1 MQKIPS
7 IEYMNIT
14 CKRLLTQIN
23 SKNLHYLL
31 FFWRAPHIVT
41 LDHTTGDLKIR
52 TPPLR
57 VDPDPNLPEFCLFLF
72 FAEFYFLTVL
82 IFWIKSSEF
91 CWFLFFGNIS
101 ITFFDVLI
109 FWNSK
114 IFSPPALENQCKS
127 RVYPTPPPALEN
139 QWKSLVYPL

>member
-1 MQKIPS
+1 MRKPDFHRENPEQRIS
-7 IEYMNIT
+7 IV
-14 CKRLLTQIN
+14 LGG
-23 SKNLHYLL
+23 
-31 FFWRAPHIVT
+31 VV
-41 LDHTTGDLKIR
+41 
-52 TPPLR
+52 LR
-57 VDPDPNLPEFCLFLF
+57 VDPDPNLSEFCLFLF

-91 CWFLFFGNIS
+91 CWFLFFGNIG

-127 RVYPTPPPALEN
+127 
-139 QWKSLVYPL
+139 LVYPL

>member
-1 MQKIPS
+1 MKTVNGVSYCAMKRKQIQKLS
-7 IEYMNIT
+7 
-14 CKRLLTQIN
+14 R
-23 SKNLHYLL
+23 
-31 FFWRAPHIVT
+31 
-41 LDHTTGDLKIR
+41 KIR
-52 TPPLR
+52 KKHYRGFKNKNPPLR

-91 CWFLFFGNIS
+91 CWFLFFGNIG

-127 RVYPTPPPALEN
+127 
-139 QWKSLVYPL
+139 LVYPLWMVKIFSPAARHFLFFFIWNLQNI